1 MASKQQ
7 DGPQANQEKNGRTL
21 REAVVGNNVARAL
34 GPPEEGRQV
43 QVRELWGR
51 HYRVNILIRADA
63 ANTRIAH
70 SYFLV
75 SDDEGNVVESTPPIT
90 KHD

>member
-7 DGPQANQEKNGRTL
+7 DGPQANQEKQGRTQ

-34 GPPEEGRQV
+34 GATEEGQQM

-51 HYRVNILIRADA
+51 HYRVNILIREDA
-63 ANTRIAH
+63 ACTRIAR
-70 SYFLV
+70 SFFLV